1 MCANTSYRKIMQSFD
16 VAALGVKIVADMSVK
31 FQSNDLKQKSRDSD
45 TLWGIKQYIL
55 LYIEN

>member
-1 MCANTSYRKIMQSFD
+1 MQSFD

-31 FQSNDLKQKSRDSD
+31 FQSNDLKHKSRDSD